1 LGVNIG
7 YEADGKNQ
15 KFVRPVLILKT
26 FGNGTCW
33 ILPLTSVSK
42 TNPYYYECMLEGA
55 TKKSYIVLSQIKLI
69 SNKRIIKKMTTLPKV
84 DYQKVKEEV
93 IRILGK

>member
-1 LGVNIG
+1 
-7 YEADGKNQ
+7 
-15 KFVRPVLILKT
+15 
-26 FGNGTCW
+26 
-33 ILPLTSVSK
+33 
-42 TNPYYYECMLEGA
+42 MLEGA

>member
-1 LGVNIG
+1 MGVNIG